1 MTKMLQTTE
10 QFKNVLRENARA
22 DYVKKLLNGE

>member
-10 QFKNVLRENARA
+10 QFKNI
-22 DYVKKLLNGE
+22 